1 MLTGYPLAKFLK
13 SMMRPNIAFVLPALN
28 ISGGIMVAFEHCKVL
43 RENGYDVVIINDDFD
58 ESRWVT
64 FSSIEFPVMPSR
76 YSYFK
81 GSFDKVVATMWSTVK
96 FLEKY
101 TNIKERYY
109 LVQNFETNFYQSGD
123 TLRLEANSKYS
134 PNVPVQFLTIS
145 KWCQKWLKEKY
156 EQNAKYLPNG
166 IHVENYEGTKR
177 SFEGKTKIL
186 IEGDCGVYY
195 KNVDESFKITNQLDR
210 DKFEVW
216 YLSYNAKPKDWYKVD
231 KFFNKVPFEEV
242 SKVYKACDIL
252 LKTSIL
258 ESFSYPPLEMMAS
271 GGYVV
276 AVPNGGNVEY
286 LKHEENCL
294 FYEQGNI
301 QDGVNSIL
309 RISNQK
315 ELRENLYKNGIKTAN
330 QRNWNSLQKEILE
343 FYS

>member
-1 MLTGYPLAKFLK
+1 M
-13 SMMRPNIAFVLPALN
+13 
-28 ISGGIMVAFEHCKVL
+28 
-43 RENGYDVVIINDDFD
+43 
-58 ESRWVT
+58 
-64 FSSIEFPVMPSR
+64 
-76 YSYFK
+76 
-81 GSFDKVVATMWSTVK
+81 
-96 FLEKY
+96 
-101 TNIKERYY
+101 
-109 LVQNFETNFYQSGD
+109 
-123 TLRLEANSKYS
+123 
-134 PNVPVQFLTIS
+134 
-145 KWCQKWLKEKY
+145 
-156 EQNAKYLPNG
+156 
-166 IHVENYEGTKR
+166 
-177 SFEGKTKIL
+177 
-186 IEGDCGVYY
+186 
-195 KNVDESFKITNQLDR
+195 
-210 DKFEVW
+210 
-216 YLSYNAKPKDWYKVD
+216 D